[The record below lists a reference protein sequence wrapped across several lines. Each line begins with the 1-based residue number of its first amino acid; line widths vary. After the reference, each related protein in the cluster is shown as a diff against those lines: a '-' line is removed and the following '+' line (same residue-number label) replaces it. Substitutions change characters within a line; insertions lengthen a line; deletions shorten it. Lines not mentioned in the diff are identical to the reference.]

1 VSRTCFRWN
10 SWRFGNE
17 DGRVAT
23 PGRADDGVGEQ
34 PLLEVETQKAT
45 SDVPAPAAGFVRQL
59 CVSAGQTVDA
69 RALVCILTDTA
80 DEPLDAVAIAAE
92 PPAQPTSGAPA
103 PAATAAV
110 ATPAAEGN
118 EAVRASPVARRVAR
132 ELGVN
137 LATVVGSGPGGR
149 IIDDDVRRAAV
160 APAPAAPVQAAQ
172 GEPTAES
179 SEWTPMPAT
188 RLALNEQMRKSL
200 AEIPQIHLQ
209 RQLDVTQLV
218 VKAPGVTFTHR
229 LVAAAARALV
239 KHPTLRSV
247 TDGRRTRMMP
257 VSVAVAMDTRNGLVA
272 PAVRDPH
279 RCSLAALATTLTEL
293 RDRANAGGLRMDELK
308 DAPFAI
314 TNLGMIGIDFFD
326 AFVFHGQTAVLSVG
340 RTTDGPA
347 GRKLAWVGLALDHRV
362 VDGAEGARFL
372 VSLQAEALAADG
384 GPA

>member
-1 VSRTCFRWN
+1 VAV
-10 SWRFGNE
+10 G
-17 DGRVAT
+17 DRVDA
-23 PGRADDGVGEQ
+23 EQ

-45 SDVPAPAAGFVRQL
+45 SEVPAPTAGYVRQL
-59 CVSAGQTVDA
+59 CVSEGQTVDA
-69 RALVCILTDTA
+69 KALVCVLTDTA
-80 DEPLDAVAIAAE
+80 DEPLDAAAAAVSNSHT
-92 PPAQPTSGAPA
+92 PAMPLTSAA
-103 PAATAAV
+103 PAA
-110 ATPAAEGN
+110 ATPAAPTTSAAPAVDAG
-118 EAVRASPVARRVAR
+118 EAVRASPVARRVAK
-132 ELGVN
+132 ELGVD
-137 LATVVGSGPGGR
+137 LARVKGTGPGGR
-149 IIDDDVRRAAV
+149 IIDDDVRRAAS
-160 APAPAAPVQAAQ
+160 APATS
-172 GEPTAES
+172 TATAVSEQVVES

-218 VKAPGVTFTHR
+218 IKSPGVTFTHR
-229 LVAAAARALV
+229 LVAAVARALV

-247 TDGRRTRMMP
+247 TDGRRIKVMP

-272 PAVRDPH
+272 PAVRNPH
-279 RCSLAALATTLTEL
+279 QRSLTDVSAELTEL

-347 GRKLAWVGLALDHRV
+347 GRKMAWIGLALDHRV

-372 VSLQAEALAADG
+372 VTLQAEAFAAERS
-384 GPA
+384 AA